1 MVYGIPVTSDRPV
14 DEVLVRLKA
23 ALADQGFGVLSEI
36 DLAATLRAKIG
47 AEHPPQLVLGV
58 CNPTLA
64 DRALGLE
71 ESIGLLLPCTVTVR
85 ATTGGTTV
93 EALDP
98 AIMVQVTGNP
108 ALEPVAREAAQRLR
122 AALEAAVRP

>member
-1 MVYGIPVTSDRPV
+1 MAYGFPVTSDRPL
-14 DEVLVRLKA
+14 DEVLARLKA

-36 DLAATLRAKIG
+36 DLAGTLRAKIG
-47 AEHPPQLVLGV
+47 AEHPAQLVLGV

-85 ATTGGTTV
+85 ATAAGTTV

-98 AIMVQVTGNP
+98 AMMVAVTGNP
-108 ALEPVAREAAQRLR
+108 ALEPVAQEAAQRLR
-122 AALEAAVRP
+122 AALEATVAS

>member
-1 MVYGIPVTSDRPV
+1 MAYGFPVTSDRPI
-14 DEVLVRLKA
+14 DEVLARLKA

-47 AEHPPQLVLGV
+47 AEHPAQLVLGV

-64 DRALGLE
+64 DRALGVE

-85 ATTGGTTV
+85 ATPTGTTV

-98 AIMVQVTGNP
+98 AIMVGVTGNA
-108 ALEPVAREAAQRLR
+108 ALEPVAKEAAERLR
-122 AALEAAVRP
+122 AALTAAVRQ